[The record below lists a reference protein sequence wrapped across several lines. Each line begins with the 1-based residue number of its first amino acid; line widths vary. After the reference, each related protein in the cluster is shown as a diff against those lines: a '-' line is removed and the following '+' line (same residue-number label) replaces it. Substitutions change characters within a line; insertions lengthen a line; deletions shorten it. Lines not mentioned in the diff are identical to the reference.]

1 MVTLITK
8 QLQKQSLDDHTYHR
22 AFTLNLSVPE
32 PPGHAGCWTT
42 YGLTPETSCWRLCSP
57 GPGLQDSSAL
67 AGAAHGAPPVGGGE
81 ATQQLLVP
89 STSVTDLSCPGA
101 PPAPPPPP
109 KRHCRS
115 LSVPEDLSRCR
126 APWRPSGSK
135 IWTPVKRRCHSG
147 GGAGGSCPLQGPQ
160 RPQRAPSS
168 SLPSPSSPTFFSLAL
183 SPDSPLHW
191 SFPWEA
197 GAEAGGGGCFF
208 PSPPSSSSSPL
219 FCAPPPPL
227 SQRRFS
233 LSPVH
238 IQEAAARFLPPPPG
252 PPSPSSACS
261 TPSCSRRAPPPA
273 GALPRSQSQPC
284 DLHLRKPGI
293 KRRRDPEGPHCA
305 RPGLDFGK
313 MAQTRSSDP
322 LCCGDWG
329 SGACRGGGMCLG
341 QEPGLGCL
349 LGSHSP
355 PEGLGVSIGP
365 LSESEEEEEEDDD
378 DSKSDSEEQQ
388 GVFERDCTELD
399 LTLIEEN

>member
-252 PPSPSSACS
+252 PPSPSSRSAFEEAPERSGRGLPGEVKAPTHSS
-261 TPSCSRRAPPPA
+261 TPSESWLQTRLREKARVCELT
-273 GALPRSQSQPC
+273 LPFLSP
-284 DLHLRKPGI
+284 
-293 KRRRDPEGPHCA
+293 
-305 RPGLDFGK
+305 
-313 MAQTRSSDP
+313 QTRSSDP